1 MPTTNPV
8 EGNLVTIGDTQLYT
22 HTIGSGTPVLV
33 MHGGLGLDHQYLRPW
48 LDELADVAQITYYD
62 HRGNGRSAPCSFDGV
77 DHATWID
84 DADALRQHL
93 AHDRVVVFGHSYGG
107 FLALGYALRHPDRVA
122 GLVLVSTAAV
132 MEHWDRIRVEL
143 DARSATDAQRRGFSD
158 VPWSSDEDFGAW
170 LGAALPLYFHG
181 PDGRAMARMLATTRI
196 SAAASTAS
204 GALMARYDVRSQLQ
218 QIEVPCLVVGGHH
231 DFITPPDCTTVPLA
245 ARLPDAELAMFE
257 RSGHFPF
264 IEEHDAFIDV
274 VRSWIVRRA
283 RPRLVRHQ

>member
-1 MPTTNPV
+1 MSTSSPV
-8 EGNLVTIGDTQLYT
+8 EGDLVPIDNTQLFT

-77 DHATWID
+77 DHRTWID

-93 AHDRVVVFGHSYGG
+93 GHDRIVVLGHSYGG
-107 FLALGYALRHPDRVA
+107 FLALGYALRHPERVA

-132 MEHWDRIRVEL
+132 MEHWDRIRSEL
-143 DARSATDAQRRGFSD
+143 DARQATDAQRRGFTD

-170 LGAALPLYFHG
+170 LGAALPLYFHR
-181 PDGRAMARMLATTRI
+181 PDEGAMAHMLATTRI

-204 GALMARYDVRSQLQ
+204 GALMAGYDVRSQLEQ
-218 QIEVPCLVVGGHH
+218 LDVPCLVVGGRS

-245 ARLPDAELAMFE
+245 AGLPDAELALFE

-264 IEEHDAFIDV
+264 IEEHEAFIDV
-274 VRSWIVRRA
+274 VRSWIARRA
-283 RPRLVRHQ
+283 RPRVVPDQ